1 MNKYEQNEEISMD
14 STHSLDEVL
23 RLASLLP
30 TDETPKTEDTF
41 DIDGALA

>member
-14 STHSLDEVL
+14 NAHSLDEVL
-23 RLASLLP
+23 RLVSLLP
-30 TDETPKTEDTF
+30 VDESPKTEDTF